1 MSDWSAKQYL
11 KFADERT
18 RAARDLLAQVP
29 LSDPQLVFDLG
40 CGPGNSTALLAEAY
54 PYAEII
60 GVDNSPDM
68 LATARATLPDRQFI
82 EGDLSIWR
90 TDRRA
95 DLIFANAVF
104 QWVPGHVGVLR
115 EFVEDLKEGGVLAV
129 QMPNNLDEPSHLLM
143 RETAGEGPWK
153 TKLADASAARDMLPP
168 ARAYYDALKPVA
180 KRVDIWETAYYHP
193 LDGAP
198 AILEWLKG
206 TGLRPFI
213 DPLEA
218 KEKANFLARY
228 EEKIAIAYPR
238 AADGKSLLRFPRLFI
253 VAQR

>member
-29 LSDPQLVFDLG
+29 LSDPQLIYDVG
-40 CGPGNSTALLAEAY
+40 CGPGNSTALLAAAY
-54 PYAEII
+54 PKAEII

-68 LATARATLPDRQFI
+68 LATARTALKDRQFI

-95 DLIFANAVF
+95 DLVFANAVF

-129 QMPNNLDEPSHLLM
+129 QMPHNLGEPSHLLM
-143 RETAGEGPWK
+143 RETAEEGPWRA
-153 TKLADASAARDMLPP
+153 KLVDASQARDLLPP
-168 ARAYYDALKPVA
+168 ARIYYEALKPVA

-198 AILEWLKG
+198 AIMEWLKG
-206 TGLRPFI
+206 TGLRPFL
-213 DPLEA
+213 DPLDA
-218 KEKANFLARY
+218 NEKTAFLALY
-228 EEKIAIAYPR
+228 EKKIAAAYPQ
-238 AADGKSLLRFPRLFI
+238 AGDGKSLLRFPRLFI

>member
-1 MSDWSAKQYL
+1 MSDWSARQYL

-18 RAARDLLAQVP
+18 RAARDLLARVP
-29 LSDPQLVFDLG
+29 LADPKLVYDLG
-40 CGPGNSTALLAEAY
+40 CGPGNSTAILAEAY
-54 PYAEII
+54 PDAEII
-60 GVDNSPDM
+60 GVDSSPDM
-68 LATARATLPDRQFI
+68 LAAARAALPDRQFI

-95 DLIFANAVF
+95 DLVFANAVF

-129 QMPNNLDEPSHLLM
+129 QMPYNLDQPSHLLM
-143 RETAGEGPWK
+143 RQTAAEGPWK
-153 TKLADASAARDMLPP
+153 AKLADAAKARDVLPG
-168 ARAYYDALKPVA
+168 AMTYYEALKPVA
-180 KRVDIWETAYYHP
+180 RRVDIWETAYYHP

-198 AILEWLKG
+198 AIMEWLKG
-206 TGLRPFI
+206 TGLRPFL
-213 DPLEA
+213 DPLDA
-218 KEKANFLARY
+218 KERAEYLARY

-238 AADGKSLLRFPRLFI
+238 ASDGKSLLRFPRLFI

>member
-1 MSDWSAKQYL
+1 LSDWSARQYL

-29 LSDPQLVFDLG
+29 LAEPRLIYDLG

-54 PYAEII
+54 PDAEII
-60 GVDNSPDM
+60 GVDNSHDM
-68 LATARATLPDRQFI
+68 LSAARAALPDRQFI

-95 DLIFANAVF
+95 DLVFANAVF

-115 EFVEDLKEGGVLAV
+115 EFVEDMKEGGVLAV
-129 QMPNNLDEPSHLLM
+129 QMPYNLDQPSHVLM
-143 RETAGEGPWK
+143 RETAAEGAWK
-153 TKLADASAARDMLPP
+153 TKLADAAKARDILPS
-168 ARAYYDALKPVA
+168 AMAYYETLKPVA
-180 KRVDIWETAYYHP
+180 TRMDIWETDYYHP

-198 AILEWLKG
+198 AIMEWLKG
-206 TGLRPFI
+206 TGLRPFL
-213 DPLEA
+213 DPLDA
-218 KEKANFLARY
+218 GEKAAFLSVY
-228 EEKIAIAYPR
+228 EKKIAAAYPR
-238 AADGKSLLRFPRLFI
+238 AGDGKSLLRFPRLFI